1 MFVKASSLLAF
12 FFNKG
17 NVWLLLWRQLAFVN
31 VPSTGRI
38 AYNVTMTYNYRERNR
53 VDEIYN
59 RHAYFEK
66 RKATRAKLGEWRASI
81 VNGSETNKI
90 VDFDTVCKS

>member
-1 MFVKASSLLAF
+1 
-12 FFNKG
+12 
-17 NVWLLLWRQLAFVN
+17 
-31 VPSTGRI
+31 
-38 AYNVTMTYNYRERNR
+38 MTYNYRERNR